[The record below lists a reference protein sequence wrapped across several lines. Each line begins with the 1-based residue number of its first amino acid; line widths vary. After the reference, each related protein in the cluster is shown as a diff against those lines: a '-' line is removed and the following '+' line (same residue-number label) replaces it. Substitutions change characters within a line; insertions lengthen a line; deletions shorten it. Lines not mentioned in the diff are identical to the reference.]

1 MLIHLIIALNIMLVI
16 VILTG
21 SSRLRWLLWY
31 LVEHGFLDFAEF
43 QGVFELL
50 DLAGV
55 NTFDL

>member
-21 SSRLRWLLWY
+21 SRLRWLLWY